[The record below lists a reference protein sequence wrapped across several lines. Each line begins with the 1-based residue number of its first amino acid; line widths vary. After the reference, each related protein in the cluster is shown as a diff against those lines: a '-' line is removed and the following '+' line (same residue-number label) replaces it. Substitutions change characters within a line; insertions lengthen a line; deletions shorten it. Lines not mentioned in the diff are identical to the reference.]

1 MIGVSGWQCWKP
13 SRNFLPPLEKK
24 LTASSFRGEVND
36 YKANRPEPLTS
47 RNYSHGYCGEA
58 AAAI

>member
-1 MIGVSGWQCWKP
+1 MIRASGWLRWKP
-13 SRNFLPPLEKK
+13 SKNVLPPLKKK
-24 LTASSFRGEVND
+24 LTASSSRREVND

-47 RNYSHGYCGEA
+47 CNYSHGYCGEA